1 MFEKEKHT
9 EEPSVQENAECVQ
22 PPAENEGVRKR
33 TRERA
38 TRITVSY
45 FSYWGESNL

>member
-1 MFEKEKHT
+1 MG
-9 EEPSVQENAECVQ
+9 VGENIEV
-22 PPAENEGVRKR
+22 ENLEGVRKR